1 MDIVKIAMN
10 ENLKQKLW
18 QSFIHEHS
26 IIASSVPLFATNDF
40 GVEVFPYGP
49 NRRPMLQ
56 RSAEMDE
63 LMRRLGRQAIAQ
75 FNTQNPN
82 CDGIL
87 YMMIRMEGMNV
98 IPLYI
103 GKAELYGKSERNL
116 SVNISDLTSGMSK
129 FGRWGY
135 NYAYHIGDLS
145 AATLPGHPEEK
156 RSPKYSRW
164 SSMLFEIVE
173 QTVRPKFDIRFWA
186 TLWTKE
192 CQSIWHEFGPTKL
205 TFEEYLLIGI
215 ASDLFPNDLLNN
227 EGRNR

>member
-1 MDIVKIAMN
+1 VKAAMN

-18 QSFIHEHS
+18 QSFTNTHS
-26 IIASSVPLFATNDF
+26 ILASSVPLFAVSDS
-40 GVEVFPYGP
+40 GVEVFHYGA
-49 NRRPMLQ
+49 NRRPILR
-56 RSAEMDE
+56 RSADMDE
-63 LMRRLGRQAIAQ
+63 LMRGLGRQAVNQ
-75 FNTQNPN
+75 FNSPNPN
-82 CDGIL
+82 CDGVL
-87 YMMIRMEGMNV
+87 YMMFRAESTNV

-116 SVNISDLTSGMSK
+116 SVNISDLVSGVAM

-156 RSPKYSRW
+156 RTPKYLKW
-164 SSMLFEIVE
+164 SSMLFDFDE
-173 QTVRPKFDIRFWA
+173 QTVKPKFDIRFWA
-186 TLWTKE
+186 TLWTKD
-192 CQSIWHEFGPTKL
+192 CQSIWHDFGPTRL

-215 ASDLFPNDLLNN
+215 ASDLFPSDLLNN

>member
-1 MDIVKIAMN
+1 MKVAMN

-18 QSFIHEHS
+18 QSFTDAHS
-26 IIASSVPLFATNDF
+26 IVASSVPLFATSDS
-40 GVEVFPYGP
+40 GVEVINYGA
-49 NRRPMLQ
+49 NKRPMLK
-56 RSAEMDE
+56 RSSDMDD
-63 LMRRLGRQAIAQ
+63 LLRRLGQQAVSQ
-75 FNTQNPN
+75 FNTQDPN

-87 YMMIRMEGMNV
+87 YMMFRTESKNV

-116 SVNISDLTSGMSK
+116 SVNISDLLSGVAM

-145 AATLPGHPEEK
+145 AATLPGHPEKK
-156 RSPKYSRW
+156 RTPKYTKWSR
-164 SSMLFEIVE
+164 MLFEVSD
-173 QTVRPKFDIRFWA
+173 QVVKPKFDIRFWA
-186 TLWTKE
+186 TLWTKD
-192 CQSIWHEFGPTKL
+192 CRSIWHEFGSTKL

-215 ASDLFPNDLLNN
+215 ASDLFPMDLLNN